1 MHKRPVIGS
10 VIFLI
15 VLAFLLCG
23 CGAQK
28 GTSSQDLWGRTDAK
42 EIDINSKVSGRVT
55 QLLVKEGDSV
65 KKGQVMAYIDQRDL
79 LAQKDQLTAS
89 IKALQAQR
97 RQASVVTVLDDSTS
111 HSTVDTAQAELTKAQ
126 ADKDLAQS
134 DYQRFQELVNTGAV
148 AQQTFETYR
157 TKYEVAQATY
167 EQAAANVNK
176 AQAGL
181 LQTDVNVANEDA
193 VQKKIEQAEASLR
206 QIEVSLDETEIKA
219 PYDGIITAKYIEEGS
234 MVSLGTPLVA
244 VQDPLDNWVDFK
256 VPETEL
262 SKFHLNQTVR
272 LVGRDGVT
280 KVSGTVT
287 DISKKSEFATQR
299 ATSER
304 GDDSDII
311 SFNVKVQVDS
321 NELRPGMRFK
331 LTAGE

>member
-1 MHKRPVIGS
+1 
-10 VIFLI
+10 
-15 VLAFLLCG
+15 
-23 CGAQK
+23 
-28 GTSSQDLWGRTDAK
+28 
-42 EIDINSKVSGRVT
+42 
-55 QLLVKEGDSV
+55 
-65 KKGQVMAYIDQRDL
+65 MAYIDQRDL

-89 IKALQAQR
+89 IKALQAQS

-111 HSTVDTAQAELTKAQ
+111 HSTVDTAQAELIKAQ

-167 EQAAANVNK
+167 EQAVANVNK